1 MDILDEH
8 YTEEDHVLVF
18 DNATTH
24 TKRAE
29 GALSAR
35 YMPKSTH
42 EWGVE
47 VNLQGA
53 NGKPLY
59 GPNGKIVK
67 HKVKMHDTTFGDGSP
82 QLL

>member
-8 YTEEDHVLVF
+8 YTEEDYVLVF

-29 GALSAR
+29 GALSTH
-35 YMPKSTH
+35 YMPKSTY
-42 EWGVE
+42 EWEVE

-59 GPNGKIVK
+59 KPNSKIIK
-67 HKVKMHDTTFGDGSP
+67 HKVKMHNAIFCYDQT
-82 QLL
+82 